1 MGLNHHKIKTTLTLA
16 LVLGVLAP
24 HGASARLDLNPTPST
39 ATPSQPAVQI
49 VRVSAPEAFDWG
61 DAGIG
66 AAGALGLSTLAIG
79 SALVIAARRHR
90 RLGTPDPGNHAT
102 PHQPTARDASRGS
115 RSKSRSVSDQQEA
128 VK

>member
-1 MGLNHHKIKTTLTLA
+1 MGLNHQKIKTTLTLA
-16 LVLGVLAP
+16 LVLGVIAP
-24 HGASARLDLNPTPST
+24 DVASARLDLNPTPART
-39 ATPSQPAVQI
+39 TPSQPAVQI

-66 AAGALGLSTLAIG
+66 AAGALGLSTLAVG

-90 RLGTPDPGNHAT
+90 TPGTRDPGNHAT
-102 PHQPTARDASRGS
+102 PDQRTAGDVSCGS

>member
-1 MGLNHHKIKTTLTLA
+1 MGLHHHKIKTTLTLA
-16 LVLGVLAP
+16 LALGALAP
-24 HGASARLDLNPTPST
+24 DAAWARLDLNPTPART
-39 ATPSQPAVQI
+39 TPSQPAVQI

-79 SALVIAARRHR
+79 SALVIAARGHR
-90 RLGTPDPGNHAT
+90 TPNTPDPGNHAT
-102 PHQPTARDASRGS
+102 PDQPTARDASRGS